1 MNCFKLF
8 NLIAIFSSI
17 ACGKVNKD
25 CNQNTYPNAATQQW
39 YASHQGSLEESH
51 GHFILSCQDGGFVQ
65 IGETGFLPNSAK
77 LLIVKT
83 DENGIL
89 LWKKEFHQNGHN
101 LGNSVLEVDDGYII
115 CGEIDQNSA
124 LIKLDKINGNVIFNS
139 NIDNGGLDAFEHV
152 AKTDNGFLAVGYNQ
166 AYDVTNTFYTEGY
179 GYVTFLDSNGQKIS
193 GIDLSSYISHAYRIS
208 AHNNHYY
215 IAGLSSN
222 AESYVLLKMDSTG
235 QVIWKKE
242 YGGSN
247 SDHCFGMDLS
257 NDGFIFLTG
266 HTLSG
271 TENWDTYTIK
281 INFLGDVVWESKKGN
296 PRGFNPKFI
305 HDEAWDVKATTDG
318 GCIVVAGTGDEYGNY
333 NRKCGN
339 DGDNSNT
346 WHVYIIRYNSNG
358 EVVWEKTFGGDE
370 GMDWAGEAIDL
381 TNDGGSIIA
390 VDDGSFG
397 FLKTSNI

>member
-25 CNQNTYPNAATQQW
+25 CNQNTYPNAATQYW
-39 YASHQGSLEESH
+39 YASHQGSQEESH

-101 LGNSVLEVDDGYII
+101 LGNSVLEVDDGYIL

-124 LIKLDKINGNVIFNS
+124 LIKLDKTNGNVIFNS

-152 AKTDNGFLAVGYNQ
+152 AKTHNGFLAIGYNQ
-166 AYDVTNTFYTEGY
+166 AHDITNTFYTEGY
-179 GYVTFLDSNGQKIS
+179 GYATFLDSNGQKIS
-193 GIDLSSYISHAYRIS
+193 SVDLSSYISHAYRIN

-215 IAGLSSN
+215 IAGLSFN

-346 WHVYIIRYNSNG
+346 WHVYLIRYNSNG
-358 EVVWEKTFGGDE
+358 EVVWEKTFGSDE

>member
-1 MNCFKLF
+1 
-8 NLIAIFSSI
+8 
-17 ACGKVNKD
+17 
-25 CNQNTYPNAATQQW
+25 
-39 YASHQGSLEESH
+39 
-51 GHFILSCQDGGFVQ
+51 
-65 IGETGFLPNSAK
+65 
-77 LLIVKT
+77 
-83 DENGIL
+83 
-89 LWKKEFHQNGHN
+89 
-101 LGNSVLEVDDGYII
+101 
-115 CGEIDQNSA
+115 
-124 LIKLDKINGNVIFNS
+124 
-139 NIDNGGLDAFEHV
+139 
-152 AKTDNGFLAVGYNQ
+152 
-166 AYDVTNTFYTEGY
+166 
-179 GYVTFLDSNGQKIS
+179 
-193 GIDLSSYISHAYRIS
+193 
-208 AHNNHYY
+208 
-215 IAGLSSN
+215 
-222 AESYVLLKMDSTG
+222 MDSIG
-235 QVIWKKE
+235 QVIWNKE

-346 WHVYIIRYNSNG
+346 WHVYLIRYNSNG
-358 EVVWEKTFGGDE
+358 EVVWEKTFGSDE

>member
-1 MNCFKLF
+1 M
-8 NLIAIFSSI
+8 
-17 ACGKVNKD
+17 
-25 CNQNTYPNAATQQW
+25 
-39 YASHQGSLEESH
+39 
-51 GHFILSCQDGGFVQ
+51 
-65 IGETGFLPNSAK
+65 
-77 LLIVKT
+77 
-83 DENGIL
+83 
-89 LWKKEFHQNGHN
+89 WKKEFHQNGHN
-101 LGNSVLEVDDGYII
+101 LGNSVLEVDDGYIL

-124 LIKLDKINGNVIFNS
+124 LIKLDKTNGNVIFNS
-139 NIDNGGLDAFEHV
+139 NIDNGGLDAFEHI
-152 AKTDNGFLAVGYNQ
+152 AKTHNGFLAVGYNQ
-166 AYDVTNTFYTEGY
+166 ACDITNTFYTEGY
-179 GYVTFLDSNGQKIS
+179 GYATFLDSNGQKIS
-193 GIDLSSYISHAYRIS
+193 GVDLSSYISHAYRIN

-215 IAGLSSN
+215 IAGLSFN

-346 WHVYIIRYNSNG
+346 WHVYLIRYNSNG

>member
-25 CNQNTYPNAATQQW
+25 CNQNTYPNAATQYW
-39 YASHQGSLEESH
+39 YASHQGSQEESH

-83 DENGIL
+83 DENGTL

-101 LGNSVLEVDDGYII
+101 LGNSVLEVEDGYIL

-124 LIKLDKINGNVIFNS
+124 LIKLDKTNGNVIFSS

-152 AKTDNGFLAVGYNQ
+152 AKTDNGFLAIGYNQ

-179 GYVTFLDSNGQKIS
+179 GYATFLDSNGQKMS
-193 GIDLSSYISHAYRIS
+193 GVDLSSYISHAYRIN

-215 IAGLSSN
+215 IAGLSLN

-281 INFLGDVVWESKKGN
+281 INLLGDVIWEIKKGN

-305 HDEAWDVKATTDG
+305 HDEAWDVKATNDG

-346 WHVYIIRYNSNG
+346 WHVYLIRYNSTG
-358 EVVWEKTFGGDE
+358 EVVWEKTFGGGE
-370 GMDWAGEAIDL
+370 GIDWAGEAIDL

>member
-25 CNQNTYPNAATQQW
+25 CNQNTYPNAATQYW
-39 YASHQGSLEESH
+39 YASHQGSQEESH

-101 LGNSVLEVDDGYII
+101 LGNSVLEVDDGYIL

-124 LIKLDKINGNVIFNS
+124 LIKLDKTNGNVIFNS

-152 AKTDNGFLAVGYNQ
+152 AKTHNGFLAIGYNQ
-166 AYDVTNTFYTEGY
+166 AYDITNTFYTEGY
-179 GYVTFLDSNGQKIS
+179 GYATFLDSNGQKIS
-193 GIDLSSYISHAYRIS
+193 GVDLSNYISHAYRIN

-215 IAGLSSN
+215 IAGLSFN
-222 AESYVLLKMDSTG
+222 AESYVLLEMDSTG
-235 QVIWKKE
+235 QVIWNKE
-242 YGGSN
+242 YGGSS

-346 WHVYIIRYNSNG
+346 WHVYLIRYNSNG
-358 EVVWEKTFGGDE
+358 EVVWEKTFGSDE

-381 TNDGGSIIA
+381 TLSLIHI
-390 VDDGSFG
+390 
-397 FLKTSNI
+397 

>member
-25 CNQNTYPNAATQQW
+25 CNQNTYPNAATQYW
-39 YASHQGSLEESH
+39 YASHQGSQEESH

-83 DENGIL
+83 DEIGIL

-101 LGNSVLEVDDGYII
+101 LGNSVLEVDDGYIL

-124 LIKLDKINGNVIFNS
+124 LIKLDKTNGNVIFNS
-139 NIDNGGLDAFEHV
+139 NIDNGGLDAFEHI
-152 AKTDNGFLAVGYNQ
+152 AKTHNGFLAVGYNQ
-166 AYDVTNTFYTEGY
+166 AYDITNTFYTEGY
-179 GYVTFLDSNGQKIS
+179 GYATFLDSNGQKIS
-193 GIDLSSYISHAYRIS
+193 GVDLSSYISHAYRIN

-215 IAGLSSN
+215 IAGLSFN

-346 WHVYIIRYNSNG
+346 WHVYLIRYNSNG

>member
-8 NLIAIFSSI
+8 NLIAIFSPI

-25 CNQNTYPNAATQQW
+25 CNQNTYPNAASQYW
-39 YASHQGSLEESH
+39 YASHQGSQEESH

-83 DENGIL
+83 DENGTL

-101 LGNSVLEVDDGYII
+101 LGNSVLEVEDGYIL

-124 LIKLDKINGNVIFNS
+124 LIKLDKTNGNVIFSS

-152 AKTDNGFLAVGYNQ
+152 AKTDNGFLAIGYNQ

-179 GYVTFLDSNGQKIS
+179 GYATFLDSNGQKMS
-193 GIDLSSYISHAYRIS
+193 GVDLSSYISHAYRIN

-215 IAGLSSN
+215 IAGLSLN

-281 INFLGDVVWESKKGN
+281 INLLGDVIWEIKKGN

-305 HDEAWDVKATTDG
+305 HDEAWDVKATNDG

-346 WHVYIIRYNSNG
+346 WHVYLIRYNSTG
-358 EVVWEKTFGGDE
+358 EVVWEKTFGGGE
-370 GMDWAGEAIDL
+370 GIDWAGEAIDL